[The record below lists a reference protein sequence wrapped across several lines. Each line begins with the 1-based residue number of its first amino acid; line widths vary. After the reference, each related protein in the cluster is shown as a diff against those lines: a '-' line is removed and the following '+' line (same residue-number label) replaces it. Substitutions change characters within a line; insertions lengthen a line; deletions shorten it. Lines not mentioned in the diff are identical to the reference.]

1 MEISK
6 NNLITALKEKK
17 CSFSD
22 LSEEEKYLLIKK
34 PVFNHKG
41 RMVLK
46 GYHKNYCKRLDS
58 FTYGEQNQK
67 TMLSKIIPS
76 FNDQTY
82 FGTLGRQEKG
92 YYQQEK
98 LKAFQNYKGFNS
110 LQNFIKNLDN
120 NQSVIVYMP
129 YHHDTRHLLVHG
141 FIMTDLNAF
150 FLDKIIVSNTYKTK
164 YLLSEIEEY
173 ISIRGN

>member
-6 NNLITALKEKK
+6 NDLITALKEKK
-17 CSFSD
+17 RSFSD

-34 PVFNHKG
+34 PIFNHKG
-41 RMVLK
+41 RMILK
-46 GYHKNYCKRLDS
+46 GYHKNYCKHLDS

-76 FNDQTY
+76 FNDQTS
-82 FGTLGRQEKG
+82 FDTSIQREKG

-98 LKAFQNYKGFNS
+98 LKVFQDYEGFDS

-129 YHHDTRHLLVHG
+129 YHEDTRHLLVHG

-164 YLLSEIEEY
+164 YLLSEIEAY
-173 ISIRGN
+173 ISICEN